1 MAEVLLTLCTI
12 LTLTKE
18 MVSAELNHI
27 NLKHWSNPTVH
38 SAAMF
43 VLLNCVS
50 LVFILM
56 EGELKCYNLT
66 SGQVISHGAVI
77 HQLGCGVA
85 LQGSNGI
92 HWVNQSGQC

>member
-1 MAEVLLTLCTI
+1 
-12 LTLTKE
+12 
-18 MVSAELNHI
+18 
-27 NLKHWSNPTVH
+27 
-38 SAAMF
+38 MF

-50 LVFILM
+50 LLFILM

-66 SGQVISHGAVI
+66 SGRVISHGAVI
-77 HQLGCGVA
+77 HQLGCGEA